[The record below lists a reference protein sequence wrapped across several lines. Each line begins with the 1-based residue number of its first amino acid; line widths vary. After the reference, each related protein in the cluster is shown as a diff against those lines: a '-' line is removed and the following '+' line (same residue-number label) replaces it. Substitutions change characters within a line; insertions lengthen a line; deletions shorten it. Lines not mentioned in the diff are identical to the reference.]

1 MNYFFKENKTRKLT
15 LFGYVIFNYETTSY
29 DIEAFREFQKMIDMA
44 NEALAKEFGKP
55 QIVVARDLQESLT
68 KDTENF

>member
-29 DIEAFREFQKMIDMA
+29 DIEAFREFQRCIDEA
-44 NEALAKEFGKP
+44 NVALAREFGQPSKSKEFEQLLEQK
-55 QIVVARDLQESLT
+55 
-68 KDTENF
+68 